1 MHLLFTLFLGFNLL
15 FATADSD
22 FNLEVELYDSNDFVS
37 VSQQVYYVQDTTNTW
52 GIQEVLNLE
61 QQKLFTKNDELTIQF
76 LDKVHHTYWLKL
88 DCTNY
93 SEITD
98 WVLEIPFSKIPL
110 ISWFTLENN
119 NWVEHKDG
127 YEILESERV
136 FKSRFPATL
145 LRFTKGESKTV
156 YIKISKFNL
165 SVPLHIMKLQT
176 YIQLNRQRDMT
187 FSVIVSLTCFM
198 VFMIFFLFYLYRLPS
213 FFLLGLYA
221 TSVVLLLISFEG
233 YIPPLPFAQ
242 LTMFFSILFTVSYYS
257 IKKHSL
263 QVTRFYYGL
272 AVYFFAFF
280 ILSILMRYSTN
291 RTLVPFL
298 LQINYLFL
306 FTPSLLWL
314 SYFAWKK
321 NESQVKFY
329 LLGITTQLV
338 FIAAEILTINLGF
351 RRFTVNLVS
360 VGFFLEMVI
369 FAFAL
374 LVRAY
379 KDRQH
384 LIHAQQVAQEQTLT
398 TLQEKAELIQNQNKL
413 LEEKVEQRTLDLNNQ
428 KNDLYLA
435 NLKLEEYNKEKDYIM
450 SVISHDIR
458 SPFTGVVGFC
468 ELLADGILELDKE
481 QIVDFTKRIQENA
494 EEVLTLFENL
504 LEWSNSN
511 LKETEKLSEVVNVY
525 EKVDE
530 ILRTYQLNIQKKGV
544 IVENLCDPIV
554 SLLSNSINFSII
566 LRNLISNAIK
576 FTPKG
581 KRIHIKTELNQDYI
595 FVSVSDEGVGI
606 PKEKLQSLFEYSKS
620 KSTVGT
626 NSEKG
631 TGLGLSVC
639 KKYVDKLGA
648 TIAVESELGKGTT
661 FTIQFSI

>member
-1 MHLLFTLFLGFNLL
+1 
-15 FATADSD
+15 
-22 FNLEVELYDSNDFVS
+22 
-37 VSQQVYYVQDTTNTW
+37 
-52 GIQEVLNLE
+52 
-61 QQKLFTKNDELTIQF
+61 
-76 LDKVHHTYWLKL
+76 
-88 DCTNY
+88 
-93 SEITD
+93 
-98 WVLEIPFSKIPL
+98 
-110 ISWFTLENN
+110 
-119 NWVEHKDG
+119 
-127 YEILESERV
+127 
-136 FKSRFPATL
+136 
-145 LRFTKGESKTV
+145 
-156 YIKISKFNL
+156 
-165 SVPLHIMKLQT
+165 
-176 YIQLNRQRDMT
+176 
-187 FSVIVSLTCFM
+187 
-198 VFMIFFLFYLYRLPS
+198 
-213 FFLLGLYA
+213 
-221 TSVVLLLISFEG
+221 
-233 YIPPLPFAQ
+233 
-242 LTMFFSILFTVSYYS
+242 
-257 IKKHSL
+257 
-263 QVTRFYYGL
+263 
-272 AVYFFAFF
+272 
-280 ILSILMRYSTN
+280 
-291 RTLVPFL
+291 
-298 LQINYLFL
+298 
-306 FTPSLLWL
+306 
-314 SYFAWKK
+314 
-321 NESQVKFY
+321 
-329 LLGITTQLV
+329 
-338 FIAAEILTINLGF
+338 
-351 RRFTVNLVS
+351 
-360 VGFFLEMVI
+360 
-369 FAFAL
+369 
-374 LVRAY
+374 
-379 KDRQH
+379 
-384 LIHAQQVAQEQTLT
+384 
-398 TLQEKAELIQNQNKL
+398 
-413 LEEKVEQRTLDLNNQ
+413 
-428 KNDLYLA
+428 
-435 NLKLEEYNKEKDYIM
+435 M